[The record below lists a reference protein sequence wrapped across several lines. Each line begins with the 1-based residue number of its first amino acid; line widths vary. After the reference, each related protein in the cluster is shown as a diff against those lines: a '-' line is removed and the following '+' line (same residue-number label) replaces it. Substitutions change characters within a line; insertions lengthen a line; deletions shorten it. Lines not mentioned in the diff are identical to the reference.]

1 MHIKQ
6 GKEEAEEGLYIK
18 LKSRALAYFLT
29 MRQVFL
35 GVVQKKRETNKQK
48 NLRNI
53 ITQDGEKGKI
63 IPQMAPSSMNIIP
76 STS

>member
-35 GVVQKKRETNKQK
+35 GIVQKNRERNKQK
-48 NLRNI
+48 TPRNI
-53 ITQDGEKGKI
+53 RTQDGGKGKI
-63 IPQMAPSSMNIIP
+63 IPQMARSSINIIP

>member
-6 GKEEAEEGLYIK
+6 GKEAEEGLYIK

-29 MRQVFL
+29 MHQVFL
-35 GVVQKKRETNKQK
+35 GIVQKNRERNKQK
-48 NLRNI
+48 NPRNI
-53 ITQDGEKGKI
+53 RTQDGGKAKI
-63 IPQMAPSSMNIIP
+63 IPQMARSSINIIP